1 MPTLSVKKNF
11 LFEKIGKSYT
21 DNEFEALC
29 FQFGLELD
37 DITSEKKM
45 HMKERGS
52 TEENA
57 NLSDEVVYKIDLPAN
72 RYDLCSCEGLS
83 LALRV
88 FLGLMPTPHF
98 EVLNKA
104 APLYTMKV
112 KPSVKNIRSYV
123 VCAVLKNITFNTNS
137 YKSFIDTQEKLHA
150 TLARNRTLASVGT
163 HDLDKIENN
172 HQFLYT
178 ARRRE
183 EISFVPL
190 RETTVLHCAGD
201 GLAEFYRNDRH
212 IGKYVPLISKFSHY
226 PLIMDSAGKN
236 VLSLPPIINSRYSA
250 ISEQTKNIFID
261 CTAPDHRKACMLVNQ
276 LIYAF
281 SQYCEKPYTV
291 EAVKVEYEDEPAPGD
306 TKVVITPDFDSV
318 EMVVSAQKAKDRIGH
333 NIGDA
338 KECAS
343 LLKRMMFGIKDISE
357 DNITVSV
364 PAFRTDVFGPSDL
377 IEDIGISFGYDNIT
391 YQECSTRG
399 AVTQAPVSKVSNLIR
414 QEMAFAG
421 YTELLT
427 FSLCSR
433 DDAFLHLQREDNDIA
448 VHIEKPKTMEFQI
461 CRPSLMPGILK
472 TLSANKSAP
481 LPLRFFEVAD
491 VVLLDNPKNF
501 PPILDTTM
509 DTYYPPS
516 GARNQRHLA
525 ALTCGSANSSSFEQ
539 TLGLAQYIMCKFGIP
554 EKGSELVN
562 MEDGEDT
569 YTLEPCDDDGAFF
582 PGRSV
587 AIFLHR
593 QDQKVKI
600 GGLGVVHPKT
610 LKHYDI
616 PYPCSYVEMNM
627 QFLCTEL

>member
-1 MPTLSVKKNF
+1 MPTLSVKKNV
-11 LFEKIGKSYT
+11 LFEKLGKTYT
-21 DNEFEALC
+21 DNEFEDVC

-52 TEENA
+52 ADDNV

-88 FLGLMPTPHF
+88 FLGFMPTPRF
-98 EVLNKA
+98 QVVNKA

-112 KPSVKNIRSYV
+112 RPSVRNIRSFV
-123 VCAVLKNITFNTNS
+123 VCAVLKNINFTSDS

-172 HQFLYT
+172 HSFLYT
-178 ARRRE
+178 ALPRE

-190 RETTVLHCAGD
+190 RETTVLNCAGD
-201 GLAEFYRNDRH
+201 GLADFYRNDRH
-212 IGKYVPLISKFSHY
+212 IGKYVSLISNFSHY
-226 PLIMDSAGKN
+226 PLIMDAAGKN

-261 CTAPDHRKACMLVNQ
+261 CTAPDYRKACMLVNQ

-291 EAVKVEYEDEPAPGD
+291 EAVKIEYEDEPTPGN
-306 TKVVITPDFDSV
+306 TKVVITPNFDSV
-318 EMVVSAQKAKDRIGH
+318 DMVVSAQKARDRIGH
-333 NIGDA
+333 NVGDA
-338 KECAS
+338 KECAR
-343 LLKRMMFGIKDISE
+343 LLERMMFGIKEVGE
-357 DNITVSV
+357 DNVTVSI

-377 IEDIGISFGYDNIT
+377 IEDIGISFGYDNIE
-391 YQECSTRG
+391 YQECTTRG
-399 AVTQAPVSKVSNLIR
+399 AVTQTPVSKVSNLIR

-421 YTELLT
+421 YMELLT

-433 DDAFLHLQREDNDIA
+433 DDAFLHLQRQDNDTA
-448 VHIEKPKTMEFQI
+448 VHIEKPKTVEFQV

-472 TLSANKSAP
+472 TLSANKSVP
-481 LPLRFFEVAD
+481 LPFRFFEVAD
-491 VVLLDNPKNF
+491 VVMIDNEKNF
-501 PPILDTTM
+501 PPILGTTTDTF
-509 DTYYPPS
+509 YPPS
-516 GARNQRHLA
+516 GARNQRRLA
-525 ALTCGSANSSSFEQ
+525 ALTCGSVNSSFFEQ
-539 TLGLAQYIMCKFGIP
+539 TLGLTEYILCKFGIP
-554 EKGSELVN
+554 QKKAEVLTDEKVG
-562 MEDGEDT
+562 DT
-569 YTLEPCDDDGAFF
+569 YTLEPSDDDGAFF
-582 PGRSV
+582 QGRAMS
-587 AIFLHR
+587 IFLHR
-593 QDQKVKI
+593 QNQKVKI
-600 GGLGVVHPKT
+600 GGLGVVHPMT

-616 PYPCSYVEMNM
+616 PYPCSYVEMNI